1 MPLFS
6 DVWQFGKWMKEN
18 DIQTRYFEWNKC
30 IYHRLE
36 FLEKG
41 SLPHGHAAK
50 IEDCPGYL
58 ARYDYIGKQ
67 KDLIGKTALGHV
79 RDGKFIV
86 QVDQPSHPWS
96 IGWHETPK
104 NEWSLD
110 I

>member
-1 MPLFS
+1 MTHKFTHDMDHLCEGCK
-6 DVWQFGKWMKEN
+6 V
-18 DIQTRYFEWNKC
+18 
-30 IYHRLE
+30 LE
-36 FLEKG
+36 CHECDYTT
-41 SLPHGHAAK
+41 
-50 IEDCPGYL
+50 DCPGCADCDETRL

-79 RDGKFIV
+79 RDGKFVV
-86 QVDQPSHPWS
+86 QVDQPNNPWS